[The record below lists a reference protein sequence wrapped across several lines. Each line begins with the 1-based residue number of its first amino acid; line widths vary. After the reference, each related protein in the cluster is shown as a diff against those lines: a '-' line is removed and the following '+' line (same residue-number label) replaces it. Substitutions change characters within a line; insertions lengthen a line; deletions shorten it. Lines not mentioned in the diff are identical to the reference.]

1 MATIYVITLEMAQYN
16 LKNGDK
22 CTQKE
27 IQNIGAFTS
36 IDKAREHFFT
46 LGKNY
51 LPLLKDPDSRIIYSG
66 DSLLVCTYEE
76 KTKLEHKY
84 IISEMDLKED
94 K

>member
-36 IDKAREHFFT
+36 IDKAREHLFT

-51 LPLLKDPDSRIIYSG
+51 LPVLKRPDNRIIYSG
-66 DSLLVCTYEE
+66 DVLLICDYGE

-84 IISEMDLKED
+84 TISEMDLKED

>member
-16 LKNGDK
+16 LKSDK
-22 CTQKE
+22 CTHKE
-27 IQNIGAFTS
+27 AKNIGAFTS
-36 IDKAREHFFT
+36 IDKAREHLFT

-51 LPLLKDPDSRIIYSG
+51 LPVLKRPDNRIIYSG
-66 DSLLVCTYEE
+66 DVLLICDYGD
-76 KTKLEHKY
+76 KTQLEHKY